1 MFGQV
6 ATFIDTLHLTYEE
19 VWEKIPYRNL
29 LLMTKDKMHTADA
42 ENIITKTSGKEAMQ
56 RRMNQQG

>member
-6 ATFIDTLHLTYEE
+6 ATFIDTLHLTYDE

-29 LLMTKDKMHTADA
+29 LLMTKDKMHTADK
-42 ENIITKTSGKEAMQ
+42 EDVKTKISGREAMQ
-56 RRMNQQG
+56 RRMGNG